1 VGVVGVDREVLVVRG
16 QLSVK
21 AKATAKEEADPPAAR
36 KDDKI
41 QMGWVNGSIVG
52 TFKPEERQI
61 WGSLHCATHD
71 ETVNRF
77 GRDDNLFAGILRVQG
92 FKMGGGGLASLD
104 AHLRRESAAPKMGH
118 PGSGVVGS
126 GWVGR
131 TRYLGRVWVPVMVTV
146 VVGVE
151 AVGWEPPIVRV

>member
-1 VGVVGVDREVLVVRG
+1 MAGLFEGGCGWIGWGWGDFVGVVGVDREVLVVRG

-61 WGSLHCATHD
+61 RGSLHCATHD
-71 ETVNRF
+71 ETVSRF
-77 GRDDNLFAGILRVQG
+77 GRDDNLFCKLSVDSSQ
-92 FKMGGGGLASLD
+92 
-104 AHLRRESAAPKMGH
+104 
-118 PGSGVVGS
+118 
-126 GWVGR
+126 
-131 TRYLGRVWVPVMVTV
+131 
-146 VVGVE
+146 
-151 AVGWEPPIVRV
+151 